1 MSNLE
6 SRFASFVYRAYF
18 GFAYALWLWYCKH
31 QLYHALAVVVER
43 FEYVVALATD
53 QAKTHY
59 IPCPPE
65 DKIKI
70 PHMAAVVTTPFQEE
84 VAPSNI
90 TASKKD

>member
-1 MSNLE
+1 MVLS
-6 SRFASFVYRAYF
+6 APIIP
-18 GFAYALWLWYCKH
+18 C
-31 QLYHALAVVVER
+31 HALAVVER

-59 IPCPPE
+59 PPRPPK

-84 VAPSNI
+84 VAPSI
-90 TASKKD
+90 